1 MKKIQIGSQE
11 AQVGEVDELC
21 CALADEVEALIQSRA
36 EAGKF
41 AVLGLA
47 TGSTPLPLYAELIRR
62 HREEGGINLAGIE
75 AKPFKVKSS

>member
-1 MKKIQIGSQE
+1 LPQQAISIYVKKIQIGSQE

-41 AVLGLA
+41 
-47 TGSTPLPLYAELIRR
+47 RR
-62 HREEGGINLAGIE
+62 SRACDG
-75 AKPFKVKSS
+75 